1 MLRLGQP
8 RSGGQ
13 CPNAPPGTGFPS
25 KLLSHRANP
34 AIIHRFEFRAW
45 FYFFMLLKHD
55 ATASEPTSQKIAR
68 RARVITTF
76 KEELIRR
83 LNLPFTP
90 EDLHEDISL
99 LGSGL
104 GLDSLDAL
112 EIILCIESCFKIK
125 IPDENVA
132 VLRSINTVVDFV
144 IEQQERKGVTA

>member
-1 MLRLGQP
+1 MHLMKSDEPVTITAQATSKDSRSNSMLMQQGAL
-8 RSGGQ
+8 
-13 CPNAPPGTGFPS
+13 APEE
-25 KLLSHRANP
+25 
-34 AIIHRFEFRAW
+34 I
-45 FYFFMLLKHD
+45 
-55 ATASEPTSQKIAR
+55 SQVVAR

-112 EIILCIESCFKIK
+112 EIVLCIESCFKIK
-125 IPDENVA
+125 IPDQNVA
-132 VLRSINTVVDFV
+132 ILRSINTVVDFV
-144 IEQQERKGVTA
+144 LEQQSQGGGAA